1 MPLVNPLERMQYILA
16 VVVVVVVTAMT
27 TVGTYVMNA
36 FCSYLLQMVPPV
48 PLSPSFFPPHTACQ
62 AALTMNQ
69 SLRGFFDGRWG
80 EEVTWLHSFH
90 SLSACPYV
98 LSIIH

>member
-1 MPLVNPLERMQYILA
+1 MPLVNPLDAFFFLLGGGDFDDRCGNLCDER
-16 VVVVVVVTAMT
+16 V
-27 TVGTYVMNA
+27 
-36 FCSYLLQMVPPV
+36 LLIFVANGA
-48 PLSPSFFPPHTACQ
+48 PLSLYLPLSFPPHTARQ

-90 SLSACPYV
+90 SLSACPYA